1 MLTRVGF
8 IGQDPCNRSI
18 DYQVTELHRQFFHG
32 LGAFT
37 GWGVKNAGI
46 GGPVDLPVWHGSCE
60 AAARMTHEPAPTPQ
74 RDPALMLDRLRKE
87 CAGRHDIWVFGYA
100 SLIWRPEFDAVEHRA
115 ALVRG
120 WHRALR
126 MRSRINRGTPQQP
139 GLVFALLPGGACRG
153 VVYRLRPDSADTELD
168 RLWAREM
175 VTGVY
180 DPRWLPCRTAQGT
193 VSALAFTLSRRSD
206 SYMGRL
212 ADEQMLHILRHA
224 SGRYGS
230 TLAYLADTATALRQ
244 QGVHDREIERLMA
257 LATRHG
263 LVPAVGA

>member
-1 MLTRVGF
+1 
-8 IGQDPCNRSI
+8 
-18 DYQVTELHRQFFHG
+18 
-32 LGAFT
+32 
-37 GWGVKNAGI
+37 
-46 GGPVDLPVWHGSCE
+46 
-60 AAARMTHEPAPTPQ
+60 MTPAPALTAL
-74 RDPALMLDRLRKE
+74 RDPAPMLERLRRD
-87 CAGRHDIWVFGYA
+87 CAGRHDIWIFGYA
-100 SLIWRPEFDAVEHRA
+100 SLIWRPEFDAVEHRS

-153 VVYRLRPDSADTELD
+153 VVYRLRRDSADAELD

-180 DPRWLPCRTAQGT
+180 DPRWLPCRTAHGT
-193 VSALAFTLSRRSD
+193 VSALAFTLSRRSE

-212 ADEQMLHILRHA
+212 PDEQMLHILRHA

-230 TLAYLADTATALRQ
+230 TLAYLADTAMALRA
-244 QGVHDREIERLMA
+244 QGVRDREIERLMA
-257 LATRHG
+257 LAVRHG
-263 LVPAVGA
+263 LMPAQAPLAGPA